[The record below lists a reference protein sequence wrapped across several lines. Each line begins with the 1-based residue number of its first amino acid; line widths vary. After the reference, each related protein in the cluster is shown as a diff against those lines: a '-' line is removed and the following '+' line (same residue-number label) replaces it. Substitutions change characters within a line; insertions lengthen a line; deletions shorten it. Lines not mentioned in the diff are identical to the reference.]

1 MTHWPAHTLS
11 EVVDFLRS
19 RHPSEQGV
27 VRAASERLGV
37 SPQAVSAVFR
47 RDDAN
52 LSWAEGLAVAYGYR
66 LRLVY
71 PEYEFNGVSMSDRV
85 ARGDYPGAGNLAG
98 LVRYAKSQNLTINAL
113 AQRAGVNYRIIDRA
127 FGKGDIKIS
136 TLKSVCRKL
145 GIEFSWK
152 WEPVPPLTGK
162 SR

>member
-11 EVVDFLRS
+11 EVVDFLHS

-52 LSWAEGLAVAYGYR
+52 LSWAEGLAAAYGYR

-71 PEYEFNGVSMSDRV
+71 PEYEFKGVSMSDRV
-85 ARGDYPGAGNLAG
+85 VGFNYPEAGNMAG
-98 LVRYAKSQNLTINAL
+98 LVKYAKSNNLTINAL
-113 AQRAGVNYRIIDRA
+113 AQRAGVNYCVIGRA

-136 TLKSVCRKL
+136 TLKGLCRRL

-152 WEPVPPLTGK
+152 WEPIDC
-162 SR
+162 SH

>member
-11 EVVDFLRS
+11 EVVDFLHS

-52 LSWAEGLAVAYGYR
+52 LSWAEGLAAAYGYR

-98 LVRYAKSQNLTINAL
+98 LVRYAKSHNLTINAL
-113 AQRAGVNYRIIDRA
+113 AQQAGVNYRIIDRA